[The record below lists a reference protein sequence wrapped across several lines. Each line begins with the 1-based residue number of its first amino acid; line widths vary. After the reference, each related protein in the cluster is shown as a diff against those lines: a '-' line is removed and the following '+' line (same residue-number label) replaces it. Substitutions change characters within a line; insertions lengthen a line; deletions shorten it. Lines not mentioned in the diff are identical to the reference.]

1 MAKFQ
6 IMYWHD
12 IPVQVRAGG
21 RRDRV
26 SIELPQRF
34 QEAVDN
40 AATAAELTGTDAYLD
55 GFRWGDPEEREGS
68 PQEVA
73 TAVSNELI
81 AQYPKIDWRKT
92 AASLKS

>member
-12 IPVQVRAGG
+12 IPMQVRAGE

-34 QEAVDN
+34 QEAVDK
-40 AATAAELTGTDAYLD
+40 AAMEAGLTGTDGYLD
-55 GFRWGDPEEREGS
+55 GFRWSDPADRDGT

-73 TAVSNELI
+73 TAVSVELN
-81 AQYPKIDWRKT
+81 AQYAKIDWRKT
-92 AASLKS
+92 AVSLKR